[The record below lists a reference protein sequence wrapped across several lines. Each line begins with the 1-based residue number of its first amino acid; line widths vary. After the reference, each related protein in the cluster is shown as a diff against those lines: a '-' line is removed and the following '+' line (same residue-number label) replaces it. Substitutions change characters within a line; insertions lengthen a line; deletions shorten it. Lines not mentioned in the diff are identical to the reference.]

1 MNDDWWWWWWW
12 GWYYGDLELWK
23 INVYCIDRDDRA
35 QRCVRCTLRQLQQ
48 YVYTRCPKTNVVF
61 TFVMLWQK
69 WTDFNNFCKFY
80 DKKDYDMHLRS
91 LITNCWS
98 MKTLRR
104 SFYSIGLQ
112 FIQPNFRSTP
122 SLCEICWSA
131 FDLMLGGAPYRKTA
145 VLHAVQQNSVCW
157 CRILRSYCQLQI
169 YQRN

>member
-1 MNDDWWWWWWW
+1 MEISNCERSMFTVSIVMIVLN
-12 GWYYGDLELWK
+12 GVCVARY
-23 INVYCIDRDDRA
+23 VSCSSMCIHDVQKRI
-35 QRCVRCTLRQLQQ
+35 L
-48 YVYTRCPKTNVVF
+48 VF

-69 WTDFNNFCKFY
+69 WTDFKNFCKFY

-157 CRILRSYCQLQI
+157 WRILRSYCQLQI

>member
-1 MNDDWWWWWWW
+1 MTDDDDDDEADIMEISNCERSMFTVSIVMIVLN
-12 GWYYGDLELWK
+12 GVCVARY
-23 INVYCIDRDDRA
+23 VSCSSMCIHDVQKRI
-35 QRCVRCTLRQLQQ
+35 L
-48 YVYTRCPKTNVVF
+48 VF